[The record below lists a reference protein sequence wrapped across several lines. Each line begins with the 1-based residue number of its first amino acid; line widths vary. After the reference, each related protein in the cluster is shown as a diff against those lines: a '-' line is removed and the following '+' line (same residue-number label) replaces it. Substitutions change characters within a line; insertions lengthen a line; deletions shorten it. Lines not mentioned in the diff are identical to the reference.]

1 MSFFVDY
8 LTCCFFA
15 DMIQNEPVRSPSTG
29 NGGTHF
35 PGSLFHSPFLWHR
48 VHAPILRPR
57 PLKALIIGNP
67 LRPVSRERE
76 ALGPRSSLRASRQKR
91 RNSSPLHGQKLNCHL
106 HPQPSEKQKA
116 ARRTPPLL
124 LRCIQS
130 TFRYHDS
137 IPTLYQIYIFYVP
150 HLCPGLLRL
159 IYRRLPRA
167 STLVAG
173 PAARSVGAKLI
184 ALTACGLIVDDA

>member
-76 ALGPRSSLRASRQKR
+76 TLGPRSSLRASRQK
-91 RNSSPLHGQKLNCHL
+91 KAKFE
-106 HPQPSEKQKA
+106 PS
-116 ARRTPPLL
+116 
-124 LRCIQS
+124 
-130 TFRYHDS
+130 
-137 IPTLYQIYIFYVP
+137 
-150 HLCPGLLRL
+150 
-159 IYRRLPRA
+159 PRA
-167 STLVAG
+167 KTELSPP
-173 PAARSVGAKLI
+173 PAAVGKAKGCQ
-184 ALTACGLIVDDA
+184 ADATVVT